1 MVNTEQILNGKV
13 LSLKVFLGTETEK
26 ENVEKLRNKESSREK
41 EARTVMVSG
50 LPEGSTENSV
60 HIHFQK
66 KKYGGGEV
74 ATVMLLKEG
83 KAMVTFEDPRG
94 RLKFF
99 ITVMHYDSKH
109 EQDRLPIVCRL
120 VDFLNVFFSI
130 TCRCQ
135 GLIASLSLL
144 SDVLN

>member
-1 MVNTEQILNGKV
+1 MVNTQQILNGKV
-13 LSLKVFLGTETEK
+13 LEVKRLATETEK
-26 ENVEKLRNKESSREK
+26 EDVEKLRNKESSGEK
-41 EARTVMVSG
+41 ESRTVTVSG

-66 KKYGGGEV
+66 RKNGGGEV
-74 ATVMLLKEG
+74 EEVEMLGEG

-94 RLKFF
+94 RLKFS

-120 VDFLNVFFSI
+120 VDFVNVLFSI
-130 TCRCQ
+130 TSRCQ
-135 GLIASLSLL
+135 GLTASLSLL